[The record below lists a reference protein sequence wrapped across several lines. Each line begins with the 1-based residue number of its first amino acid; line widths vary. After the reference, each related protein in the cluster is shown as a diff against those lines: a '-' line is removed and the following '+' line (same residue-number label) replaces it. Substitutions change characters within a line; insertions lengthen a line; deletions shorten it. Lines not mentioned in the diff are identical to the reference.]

1 MLILIVLTLDEFDI
15 RSSQLSD
22 RHSRDH
28 RDSERYSRGRDHD
41 RERSRDEYR
50 RHDRHRERDYDSGR
64 RRDHSSDRSRRS
76 EQSAERREH
85 GSRGVTD
92 VQAPPA
98 STPTSTSTT
107 KPSSEIPDPN
117 AAVIA
122 AMEAAKKLSLSSL
135 PPSSE

>member
-1 MLILIVLTLDEFDI
+1 MLILIVLTLDEFDYCLF
-15 RSSQLSD
+15 QLSD

-64 RRDHSSDRSRRS
+64 RRDRSSDRSHRS
-76 EQSAERREH
+76 EHSAERKEH
-85 GSRGVTD
+85 ASRGVTD

-98 STPTSTSTT
+98 STSTSTT
-107 KPSSEIPDPN
+107 TAKPSSEIPDPS

-135 PPSSE
+135 LYRTP